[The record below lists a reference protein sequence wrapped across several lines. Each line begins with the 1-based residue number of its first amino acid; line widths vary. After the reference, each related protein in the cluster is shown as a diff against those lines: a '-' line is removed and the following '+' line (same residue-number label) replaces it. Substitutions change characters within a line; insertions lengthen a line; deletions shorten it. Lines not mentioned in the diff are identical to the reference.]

1 MYKTTAMKQT
11 ILILFLL
18 ISVGQSFAQELD
30 STALILIDIQYFYF
44 PGGAVEL
51 EAPEA
56 AATNAQKVLEY
67 FREKNALVVHVR
79 HEFEP
84 GGDIH
89 ELVKPI
95 EGEKVFSKKEVNSF
109 LGTGLNQY
117 LQSHGI
123 KNLVLA
129 GMQTHM
135 CLEGATRAAHDL
147 GYQCTV
153 IADACATRNLTFNNR
168 TVLAADVHASTL
180 ASLKSYAKIVTI
192 DEYLK

>member
-1 MYKTTAMKQT
+1 MKQT

-18 ISVGQSFAQELD
+18 ISVGQSFAQKLD

-44 PGGAVEL
+44 PEGAVEL

-56 AATNAQKVLEY
+56 AATNAQKILEY

-95 EGEKVFSKKEVNSF
+95 EGEQVFSKKEVNSF

-192 DEYLK
+192 DEYQK